1 MITFKDFAGNARKK
15 KKKQA
20 GKQKKAKKLGVRSSQ
35 TMQVKL
41 AQGRRVFD
49 YIGEVI
55 KTAAERQHYYKEG
68 FRMPKGFWRQ
78 FFKLC
83 LHSSQVNKNRVM
95 MYKRHY
101 NLFMQRRR
109 AGETGYYRIL
119 AGPQGHQ
126 GHSQGIQPNI
136 LGFPKASSQTLW
148 VFPGL
153 SARQSGFPQG
163 FQPNLLGFLK
173 VSPP

>member
-1 MITFKDFAGNARKK
+1 MVTFKDFAGNARKK

-20 GKQKKAKKLGVRSSQ
+20 GTQKNVKKLGVSYSQ
-35 TMQVKL
+35 TMQVKM
-41 AQGRRVFD
+41 AQGRQVFE
-49 YIGEVI
+49 YIGRVI
-55 KTAAERQHYYKEG
+55 KPAAEREKYYKEG
-68 FRMPKGFWRQ
+68 CRMSKGFWKH
-78 FFKLC
+78 FFKHELRSN
-83 LHSSQVNKNRVM
+83 LVKRDRTV
-95 MYKRHY
+95 MYKKSY

-153 SARQSGFPQG
+153 PARQSGFPQG

>member
-20 GKQKKAKKLGVRSSQ
+20 GTQKNVKKLGVSYSQ
-35 TMQVKL
+35 TMQVKM
-41 AQGRRVFD
+41 AQGRQVFE
-49 YIGEVI
+49 YIGRVI
-55 KTAAERQHYYKEG
+55 KPAAEREKYYKEG
-68 FRMPKGFWRQ
+68 CRMPLGFWKH
-78 FFKLC
+78 FFQHEL
-83 LHSSQVNKNRVM
+83 RDYR
-95 MYKRHY
+95 MYKRGY

-153 SARQSGFPQG
+153 PARQSGFPQG
-163 FQPNLLGFLK
+163 SQPNLLGFLK

>member
-20 GKQKKAKKLGVRSSQ
+20 GTQKKVNKVKKLGIREGR
-35 TMQVKL
+35 QV
-41 AQGRRVFD
+41 FE
-49 YIGEVI
+49 YIGKVI
-55 KTAAERQHYYKEG
+55 KPAAERQDYYKEG

-78 FFKLC
+78 FFKHELR
-83 LHSSQVNKNRVM
+83 SSQVDKNRMV
-95 MYKRHY
+95 MYKRAY

-153 SARQSGFPQG
+153 PARQSGFPQG

>member
-20 GKQKKAKKLGVRSSQ
+20 GTQKKVNKVRKLGIRERRQVFEYIGKVIKPAEWFRMPNVFWKHFFKHELRSSQ
-35 TMQVKL
+35 V
-41 AQGRRVFD
+41 D
-49 YIGEVI
+49 
-55 KTAAERQHYYKEG
+55 
-68 FRMPKGFWRQ
+68 
-78 FFKLC
+78 
-83 LHSSQVNKNRVM
+83 KNRMV
-95 MYKRHY
+95 MYKRAY

-153 SARQSGFPQG
+153 PARQSGFPQG

>member
-1 MITFKDFAGNARKK
+1 MITFKDFAGNARTK

-20 GKQKKAKKLGVRSSQ
+20 GTQKKVNKVKKLGIREGR
-35 TMQVKL
+35 QV
-41 AQGRRVFD
+41 FE
-49 YIGEVI
+49 YIGKVI
-55 KTAAERQHYYKEG
+55 KPAAERQDYYKEG
-68 FRMPKGFWRQ
+68 FRMPNVFWKH
-78 FFKLC
+78 FFKHELR
-83 LHSSQVNKNRVM
+83 SSQVHKHRMV
-95 MYKRHY
+95 MYKRAY
-101 NLFMQRRR
+101 DLFMQRRR

-136 LGFPKASSQTLW
+136 LGFP
-148 VFPGL
+148 
-153 SARQSGFPQG
+153 QG